1 MTARC
6 ALYNKLFS
14 LILFT
19 LTATMAYFARILIP
33 NEFELRKFC
42 LFLQEWR
49 FSRSRSSEVIDFGAT
64 RKHLCDFLLV
74 RNSNLGLILH
84 HFKDMTAFMCSWP
97 HLYSTV
103 ILGCSRCTRSPIFG
117 SASAQALRYSAVK
130 LFSKN
135 YKSNLCIPAIQVHY
149 SKGPLFWTSLSSK
162 HPYHTM
168 SLSTP

>member
-49 FSRSRSSEVIDFGAT
+49 FSRSRSSEVIEFWCHSKALM
-64 RKHLCDFLLV
+64 RLP
-74 RNSNLGLILH
+74 I
-84 HFKDMTAFMCSWP
+84 
-97 HLYSTV
+97 
-103 ILGCSRCTRSPIFG
+103 SP
-117 SASAQALRYSAVK
+117 
-130 LFSKN
+130 
-135 YKSNLCIPAIQVHY
+135 
-149 SKGPLFWTSLSSK
+149 
-162 HPYHTM
+162 
-168 SLSTP
+168 